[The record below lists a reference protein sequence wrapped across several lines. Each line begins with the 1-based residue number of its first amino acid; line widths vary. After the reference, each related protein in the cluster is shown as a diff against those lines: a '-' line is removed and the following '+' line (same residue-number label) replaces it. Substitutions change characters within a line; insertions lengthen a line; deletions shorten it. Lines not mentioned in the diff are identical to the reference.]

1 VNVDTQVQQ
10 STVADGAGIY
20 HFLSLA
26 PGKYQVTATS
36 SGFSETKVDFVLRTD
51 ENRNIV
57 VVLTVAS
64 ASTNVVVTGEAPLV
78 DVSDSRN
85 ELTLETEELQSFPLF
100 ALNPTVLISLTPGVT
115 GLGAGTANNFFT
127 AGPDVSAGGR
137 GRNSDLYIL
146 DGLDINIDVNQ
157 GVLALVPN
165 SDAISEMTVQ
175 TNTYAVDYGRVS
187 SLQTVMTTK
196 SGTTAYHG
204 SASEYYQYE
213 GLNARGEFGTPQPT
227 PTTCHSAWA
236 VPSFQNMNSISSSDG
251 SRTYLQLP
259 QATRFTNMKTRHSW
273 LLPRRRSRILPR
285 FN

>member
-227 PTTCHSAWA
+227 AVAPYHTNNMSFGVGGPVIPTHE
-236 VPSFQNMNSISSSDG
+236 F
-251 SRTYLQLP
+251 
-259 QATRFTNMKTRHSW
+259 
-273 LLPRRRSRILPR
+273 
-285 FN
+285 